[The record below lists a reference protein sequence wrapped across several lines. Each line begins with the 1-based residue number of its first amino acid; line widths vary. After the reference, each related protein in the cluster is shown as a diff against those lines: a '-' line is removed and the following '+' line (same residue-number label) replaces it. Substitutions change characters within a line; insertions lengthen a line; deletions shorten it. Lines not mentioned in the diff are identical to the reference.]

1 MNPDLADRILLG
13 WSHQYLAKISGVA
26 TASVYLLERTGS
38 AGEQDDRCIR
48 NALIKGKASQGR
60 STIMDIDKTGK
71 RYINPLQHSSE
82 SRPDHG
88 HRVLHSKPMST

>member
-26 TASVYLLERTGS
+26 TASVYLLERKGS

-48 NALIKGKASQGR
+48 NALTMGKASRAR
-60 STIMDIDKTGK
+60 STIIDIDEIGE
-71 RYINPLQHSSE
+71 RYINSL
-82 SRPDHG
+82 
-88 HRVLHSKPMST
+88 